1 MNELYAIN
9 PRCLNISAHEV
20 RLILRSFG
28 LQEGRFIADF
38 PDRWIDEVLSNY
50 PHGTKQRSD
59 MVCILQKIRDA
70 LQLLDSPYRYHKKW
84 EENALGLQD
93 QHRRFEEIFSDLDTD
108 SIRDIRILLNSLDF
122 ELKDGREE
130 FVAADPNAYARM
142 CMPLFLCSE
151 EIVLHDYFFSL
162 RRADTGVIDSNRSS
176 VLISFLKAMIDSRR
190 VRRFLILFN
199 EDRFRSAMVE
209 HVESDLTAISAY
221 ADPDGRIELLYD
233 FDSMGAEGGSRHP
246 RCIFSVKG
254 GLQFDQGF
262 QVLKNYEKNLIRW
275 MSAQTLRPFQEKYL
289 KRFHEQLR

>member
-1 MNELYAIN
+1 VNELYAIN
-9 PRCLNISAHEV
+9 PKCLNISAHEV
-20 RLILRSFG
+20 RLVLRSFG

-38 PDRWIDEVLSNY
+38 PDRWIDEVLLNY
-50 PHGTKQRSD
+50 PLGTKQHSV
-59 MVCILQKIRDA
+59 MVCVLERARDA
-70 LQLLDSPYRYHKKW
+70 LQKLDFPYRYHKEW
-84 EENALGLQD
+84 EANALALQS
-93 QHRRFEEIFSDLDTD
+93 QRRRFEEIFSDRD
-108 SIRDIRILLNSLDF
+108 SETTRHIAVLLNSLDF
-122 ELKDGREE
+122 ELKDGREA
-130 FVAADPNAYARM
+130 FVTAEANVYAAF
-142 CMPLFLCSE
+142 CTPLFLCSE

-162 RRADTGVIDSNRSS
+162 RRADTGAIDSSRNS
-176 VLISFLKAMIDSRR
+176 VLSSLLKAMVDSRR

-221 ADPDGRIELLYD
+221 ADPDGRIELIYD

-289 KRFHEQLR
+289 KRFHA